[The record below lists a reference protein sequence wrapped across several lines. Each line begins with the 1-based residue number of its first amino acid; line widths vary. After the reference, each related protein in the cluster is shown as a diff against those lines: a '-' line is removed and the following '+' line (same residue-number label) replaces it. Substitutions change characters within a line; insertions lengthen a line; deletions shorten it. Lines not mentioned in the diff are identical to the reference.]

1 MPTYRVITKHMYR
14 ASIVSTQMGTAA
26 DGSPQIVQQPGPME
40 RLEVGALIYNIRPE
54 ELDAFRNRLEL
65 LSDEE
70 VAAVEAAQRA
80 SAKAQVEAE
89 AATKVQAAQQTAAE
103 AKQVAEQKATEAQQA
118 AQRAAAAEAAAQ
130 RPVTVPDHSGGGPE
144 EPDHPAQPRR
154 RT

>member
-1 MPTYRVITKHMYR
+1 MPTYRVVAKHMYR

-40 RLEVGALIYNIRPE
+40 RLEVGVLIYNIRPE
-54 ELDAFRNRLEL
+54 ELQAFGDRLEL

-80 SAKAQVEAE
+80 SARAQVEAE

-103 AKQVAEQKATEAQQA
+103 ARQAAEQKTTEAQQA
-118 AQRAAAAEAAAQ
+118 TQRAAAMEAAAQ
-130 RPVTVPDHSGGGPE
+130 RPATVAEHAGAAE